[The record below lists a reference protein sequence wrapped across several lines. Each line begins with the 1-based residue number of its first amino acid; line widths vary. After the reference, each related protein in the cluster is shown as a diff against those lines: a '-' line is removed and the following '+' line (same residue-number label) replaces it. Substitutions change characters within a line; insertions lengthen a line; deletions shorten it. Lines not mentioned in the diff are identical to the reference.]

1 MYHTIYVSSTTIIQ
15 THLNEID
22 FGYTYKLR
30 AECLDYSGF
39 GRLTVHIKR
48 KLEVTIINRSSNV
61 IIASTEHSSPVS
73 NDSDLSSQS
82 SLAWTSQSG
91 TFSSPYISNSVTPS
105 SDLYTTLSEQTPLE
119 TTDQRETL
127 SSTYPTNSGIPTSD
141 IRTTLSTHR
150 SHYTTPGTVFTP
162 YFSNSIGPTSDIRTI
177 LSTHRSHYTTP
188 GTVFTP
194 YSSNSIGPT
203 SDRRTALL
211 TLRNL
216 QTTSEAITITPPDES
231 ISMESTTDERSTLAT
246 QRSLGTTSEKVIFTS
261 DKVSPASFVGSNSLE
276 PTNDAGLTL
285 STLTNLEI
293 TSETGK
299 FTSDYYSNSIK
310 STEYEGPTLST
321 QRRPSTT
328 SERVTITPPN
338 YQNSMEPTTNER
350 PILST
355 QRSIDTATET
365 VAITLHTYSNSV
377 LPVTDSETT
386 PLTHINIDT
395 TSLRETSTKATPQSV
410 SKSNKSILTTDRKS
424 SFFSNAE
431 QHTTVGWTSYKV
443 SNNASAANNET
454 PSTIKEMTQA
464 VEVDTITATNY
475 VMTMTEAQST
485 TTEIK
490 QRNHVTIKTQATSGT
505 STNSLAT
512 STVTNMKII
521 THMGNDRQSYFAEP
535 MNAVILSMLG
545 LIVAFIVISVAISLY
560 SRCMRQ
566 DHNLT

>member
-1 MYHTIYVSSTTIIQ
+1 MIQ
-15 THLNEID
+15 TNFNEID

-39 GRLTVHIKR
+39 GRLAVHIKR
-48 KLEVTIINRSSNV
+48 KLEVTIITRTSTV

-73 NDSDLSSQS
+73 NDSDLSPLS
-82 SLAWTSQSG
+82 SLALTSQSA
-91 TFSSPYISNSVTPS
+91 TFTQPYISNSVTPP
-105 SDLYTTLSEQTPLE
+105 SDLHTTLSEPTPLE
-119 TTDQRETL
+119 TTHQRETL
-127 SSTYPTNSGIPTSD
+127 SSTDSTNSVIPTSD

-150 SHYTTPGTVFTP
+150 SHYTTPGTAFTP
-162 YFSNSIGPTSDIRTI
+162 YFSNST
-177 LSTHRSHYTTP
+177 
-188 GTVFTP
+188 
-194 YSSNSIGPT
+194 GPT
-203 SDRRTALL
+203 SDRRTTLL
-211 TLRNL
+211 TLRNF
-216 QTTSEAITITPPDES
+216 QTASETITITPPDVS
-231 ISMESTTDERSTLAT
+231 VSMESMTDERSTLAT
-246 QRSLGTTSEKVIFTS
+246 LRSLDSTSEKDIFTS
-261 DKVSPASFVGSNSLE
+261 DKVSPASFVGSKS
-276 PTNDAGLTL
+276 GLTL
-285 STLTNLEI
+285 STLTNLET

-299 FTSDYYSNSIK
+299 FTSDYYSNSIE
-310 STEYEGPTLST
+310 STDYEGPTLST

-328 SERVTITPPN
+328 SERVTITPSY
-338 YQNSMEPTTNER
+338 YQNSMEPTTKEG

-377 LPVTDSETT
+377 LPVTDNETT

-443 SNNASAANNET
+443 SKNASAANNET

>member
-1 MYHTIYVSSTTIIQ
+1 MYVSGTTIIQ

-73 NDSDLSSQS
+73 NDSDLSTQS
-82 SLAWTSQSG
+82 SLAWTSQSA
-91 TFSSPYISNSVTPS
+91 TFTQPYISNSVTPP
-105 SDLYTTLSEQTPLE
+105 SDLHTTLSEPTPLE
-119 TTDQRETL
+119 TTHQRETL
-127 SSTYPTNSGIPTSD
+127 SSTYSTNSVIPTSD

-150 SHYTTPGTVFTP
+150 CHYTTPGTVFTP
-162 YFSNSIGPTSDIRTI
+162 YFSNSIGPTSDKRT
-177 LSTHRSHYTTP
+177 T
-188 GTVFTP
+188 
-194 YSSNSIGPT
+194 
-203 SDRRTALL
+203 LL

-216 QTTSEAITITPPDES
+216 QTTSETVTITPPDES

-246 QRSLGTTSEKVIFTS
+246 QRSLDSTSKKVIFTS
-261 DKVSPASFVGSNSLE
+261 YIVSPASFVSSKSLE

-285 STLTNLEI
+285 STLTNLET

-310 STEYEGPTLST
+310 STDYEGPTLST

-328 SERVTITPPN
+328 SERVTITPPY
-338 YQNSMEPTTNER
+338 YQNSMEPTTNEG

-365 VAITLHTYSNSV
+365 VAITLHTYSNSM

-386 PLTHINIDT
+386 PLPHINIET

-410 SKSNKSILTTDRKS
+410 SQSNGSILTTDRKS
-424 SFFSNAE
+424 SFLSNAE
-431 QHTTVGWTSYKV
+431 QHTTAGWTSYKV
-443 SNNASAANNET
+443 SHNASAANNGT
-454 PSTIKEMTQA
+454 PSTINEMTQA
-464 VEVDTITATNY
+464 VEADTITVPGFA
-475 VMTMTEAQST
+475 MSMTEAHST

-490 QRNHVTIKTQATSGT
+490 QSNHVTIKTQGPSGT
-505 STNSLAT
+505 LTNSLAT
-512 STVTNMKII
+512 STVTNVKII
-521 THMGNDRQSYFAEP
+521 TDMGNDRQSYFAEP

-545 LIVAFIVISVAISLY
+545 LIIAFVVISVARSFY
-560 SRCMRQ
+560 SRCMHQ
-566 DHNLT
+566 DHNLA